1 MPKVAR
7 ITISVEEALLRQFES
22 LVAGGGYP
30 TRSEA
35 VKTLMR
41 KALVDQEWQKGK
53 DVAGAVAVV
62 YDHHRGAIV
71 KKLVNAQH
79 DFGRLI
85 VCTQHVHLDH
95 DNCMEVIIVRGS
107 SSRIRDLLARLK
119 AIKGIKH
126 STLMMATTG
135 GGVK

>member
-1 MPKVAR
+1 MTKVAR
-7 ITISVEEALLRQFES
+7 ITVSVEDALLKQFE
-22 LVAGGGYP
+22 VFIANHGYP

-35 VKTLMR
+35 VKNLMR
-41 KALVDQEWQKGK
+41 NALVEQEWQKGK
-53 DVAGAVAVV
+53 EVAGAVAII

-79 DFGRLI
+79 DFGGLI

-95 DNCMEVIIVRGS
+95 DNCMEVVIVRGAAS
-107 SSRIRDLLARLK
+107 KIRDFLSCLK
-119 AIKGIKH
+119 SIKGIKH

-135 GGVK
+135 EDVG

>member
-1 MPKVAR
+1 MAKVAR
-7 ITISVEEALLRQFES
+7 ITVSVEASLLKQFES
-22 LVAGGGYP
+22 FVVGNGYP

-41 KALVDQEWQKGK
+41 HALVEQEWRKGK
-53 DVAGAVAVV
+53 EVAGAVAII

-79 DFGRLI
+79 DFGGLI

-95 DNCMEVIIVRGS
+95 DNCMEVVIVRGA
-107 SSRIRDLLARLK
+107 SSRIRDFLSRLK
-119 AIKGIKH
+119 SIKGIKH
-126 STLMMATTG
+126 STLMMTTTG
-135 GGVK
+135 EGVG